1 MLHAAARLLLDPHIT
16 SIQASWVK
24 LGPEGAGVL
33 LGAGVNDLGGTLMNE
48 SISRAAGASHGQECP
63 PERMEEVI
71 RGAGRSRCSGRRSTA
86 GRRRRSVPAASA
98 RRRSSRRPAPP
109 YDDSGLV
116 RPAKLHRP
124 GLAAR

>member
-1 MLHAAARLLLDPHIT
+1 M
-16 SIQASWVK
+16 
-24 LGPEGAGVL
+24 L

-71 RGAGRSRCSGRRSTA
+71 RGAGRTPRATHDAVR
-86 GRRRRSVPAASA
+86 PAARGA
-98 RRRSSRRPAPP
+98 AAPQLRRAPLEPTPAPP

>member
-1 MLHAAARLLLDPHIT
+1 
-16 SIQASWVK
+16 
-24 LGPEGAGVL
+24 VL

-71 RGAGRSRCSGRRSTA
+71 LAA
-86 GRRRRSVPAASA
+86 GRRPVQRTTLYGRPPEAQRARSFGAAPLEPT
-98 RRRSSRRPAPP
+98 PAPP

>member
-1 MLHAAARLLLDPHIT
+1 VLHAGARLLLDPHIT
-16 SIQASWVK
+16 NIQASWVK

-63 PERMEEVI
+63 PERMEDVI
-71 RGAGRSRCSGRRSTA
+71 RRAGRIPVQRTTLYGRPSEEQRARSFRAPPLEATP
-86 GRRRRSVPAASA
+86 V
-98 RRRSSRRPAPP
+98 PP